1 MFPDLISLAIGA
13 SIGAGIASVI
23 WLVFLLWM
31 LTKSYTMGW
40 NDAQKGKWIGDEE
53 EVEECQCQHSVES
66 AEQ

>member
-1 MFPDLISLAIGA
+1 MKNYNHGGDVMFPDLISLAIGA

-40 NDAQKGKWIGDEE
+40 NDAQKGKWRK
-53 EVEECQCQHSVES
+53 SVV
-66 AEQ
+66 